1 MATDEGRDFDPEAPE
16 EREIGREMVD
26 KSVGLGSVA
35 AHFYRGEMSRVTM
48 WRQRLDETTNWA
60 VTIIAAILVYAFS
73 TEGRDEIILAGIVVI
88 TVFVGIEARR
98 YQDYDVFRA
107 RARMLQQ
114 NLFAN
119 ALDPSQ
125 GVEHRAWR
133 RELSNDY
140 RNPTTKV
147 PFTEALAHRLRR
159 VYLPLITLLI
169 ASWLF
174 KVTAL
179 STGSWESTAAIGT
192 VSGIGVGVVVGLY
205 YIAVVLIT
213 VWPRERQAKGE
224 FGDREYGEWKE
235 SE

>member
-35 AHFYRGEMSRVTM
+35 AHVYRGEMNRVTA
-48 WRQRLDETTNWA
+48 WRQRLDKTINWA
-60 VTIIAAILVYAFS
+60 VTIIAAIIVYAFS
-73 TEGRDEIILAGIVVI
+73 TQGRDEIILAGIVVI

-107 RARMLQQ
+107 RVRMLQQ

-125 GVEHRAWR
+125 GVEHHAWR
-133 RELSNDY
+133 RELSDDY

-147 PFTEALAHRLRR
+147 PFVEALGRRLRR

-174 KVTAL
+174 KITAL
-179 STGSWESTAAIGT
+179 STDGWETTAAIGT
-192 VSGIGVGVVVGLY
+192 VPGIVVSVVVALY
-205 YIAVVLIT
+205 YVAVILLT
-213 VWPRERQAKGE
+213 FWPRERYAKGE
-224 FGDREYGEWKE
+224 FEDREYGEWKD